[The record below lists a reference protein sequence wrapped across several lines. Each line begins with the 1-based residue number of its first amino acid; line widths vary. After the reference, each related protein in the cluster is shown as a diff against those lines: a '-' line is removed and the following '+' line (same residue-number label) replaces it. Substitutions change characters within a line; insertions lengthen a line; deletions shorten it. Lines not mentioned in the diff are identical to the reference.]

1 LMRCHWDRHLVVLP
15 GGVVALFTCQRRR
28 LAAPSVRCACG
39 YHLLMAQA
47 SVSRS
52 WCLLSPGDPDAAPG
66 ASDFNASGIG
76 MVGMERSELPAVT
89 NFHIKQP
96 RRGHVNHCV
105 EGGTVEQHKESLQRI
120 IIWSLLGA
128 GTEDRLPVTEIL
140 QELWRLEHAGYGRC
154 VIRCAGLAG
163 SRRPC
168 PEHAPPRCLCSTH
181 FADSLSTSRRQKN
194 AKLQCMGT
202 DNTEQRAGLN
212 HSQ

>member
-1 LMRCHWDRHLVVLP
+1 LGGTTWQCSVQCCGADDHRNRQWGIIASMLSYLVASPRLRHEDEHPRFLGALESAPSLLPCLVIYPTASKKTGGGQHLMRCHWDRHLVVLP

-105 EGGTVEQHKESLQRI
+105 EGGTAEQHKKSLQKNI
-120 IIWSLLGA
+120 QSPLG
-128 GTEDRLPVTEIL
+128 P
-140 QELWRLEHAGYGRC
+140 GR
-154 VIRCAGLAG
+154 R
-163 SRRPC
+163 
-168 PEHAPPRCLCSTH
+168 E
-181 FADSLSTSRRQKN
+181 
-194 AKLQCMGT
+194 
-202 DNTEQRAGLN
+202 
-212 HSQ
+212 

>member
-1 LMRCHWDRHLVVLP
+1 MSCSH
-15 GGVVALFTCQRRR
+15 GGVVASCTCQRRR

-52 WCLLSPGDPDAAPG
+52 WCLLSPGDPVAAPG
-66 ASDFNASGIG
+66 ANDFNASGIG

-96 RRGHVNHCV
+96 RRGHVNHRV

-120 IIWSLLGA
+120 IIQSLLGA

-163 SRRPC
+163 SSSPC
-168 PEHAPPRCLCSTH
+168 PEHAVPRCLFLPLYH
-181 FADSLSTSRRQKN
+181 FADASVPRDRRTI
-194 AKLQCMGT
+194 CMGT
-202 DNTEQRAGLN
+202 DNSKQRAGLN
-212 HSQ
+212 HSQCSAN